1 MHHQQLKRDNYVLIK
16 YDGGGKPHGVLQSNN
31 PCALI
36 GIPTLIDK
44 GHTTHEGQTLWATK
58 LGNQVSLILEWAHEK
73 CHLPHHIS
81 INYAYKIA
89 HHFALNVTREA
100 IT

>member
-31 PCALI
+31 LCALI

-44 GHTTHEGQTLWATK
+44 GHTHMRVRHSEQQNLVIK
-58 LGNQVSLILEWAHEK
+58 YPS
-73 CHLPHHIS
+73 S
-81 INYAYKIA
+81 
-89 HHFALNVTREA
+89 
-100 IT
+100 

>member
-44 GHTTHEGQTLWATK
+44 GHTTHEGQTL
-58 LGNQVSLILEWAHEK
+58 
-73 CHLPHHIS
+73 
-81 INYAYKIA
+81 
-89 HHFALNVTREA
+89 
-100 IT
+100 